1 MGYIVCIFIIFE
13 IIGLGETPLNI
24 SIEGCDKLPCNMVR
38 GTKVVGG
45 MDFKYGEPIYN
56 ATPKQQNHWK

>member
-1 MGYIVCIFIIFE
+1 VKK
-13 IIGLGETPLNI
+13 IGLGETPLNI

-45 MDFKYGEPIYN
+45 MDFKYGKSFYN
-56 ATPKQQNHWK
+56 KTPSKKKKKIIEKLQIL